1 MPTSKPPKK
10 LVALMSKPTK
20 PELSRIV
27 PEVVDWLKTRGYE
40 IITDR
45 ETLNYCKGLNLE
57 AVAREQIASYPVRFV
72 VLLGGDGTL
81 LSAARLLALSGIPV
95 LGVNLGSLGFLTEV
109 TRKEI
114 YTALEAADQGKAEI
128 EERSMLECTVKRGG
142 EILGTYEALNEI
154 VVGKNTLSRLNT
166 YELSI
171 DTAFVSSY
179 KADGLIISTPTGST
193 AYSLAAGGP
202 ILTPSVDAFVITP
215 VAPHSLTHRPLVV
228 RDNVAIQVVV
238 KIAKE
243 GAFLSFDGQMGMA
256 VLEGDHIHCKKL
268 AHTFKLLRFHS
279 TFFDGLHSKL
289 KWGQR

>member
-1 MPTSKPPKK
+1 MPTPKNKTK

-20 PELSRIV
+20 PELARIV
-27 PEVVDWLKTRGYE
+27 PDVVEWLKTHGYQ

-45 ETLNYCKGLNLE
+45 ETSNYCKGLE
-57 AVAREQIASYPVRFV
+57 TVAREEIASYPVRFV

-81 LSAARLLALSGIPV
+81 LAAARVLARSGIPV

-114 YTALEAADQGKAEI
+114 YTALEAADQGKAAT
-128 EERSMLECTVKRGG
+128 EERSMLDCQIERSGKVIGS
-142 EILGTYEALNEI
+142 YEALNEV
-154 VVGKNTLSRLNT
+154 VVGKNTLSRLNS

-171 DTAFVSSY
+171 DGAFVSSY

-228 RDNVAIQVVV
+228 CDNVTIQVVA
-238 KIAKE
+238 KTAKE

-256 VLEGDHIHCKKL
+256 ILEGDVIRCRKL

-279 TFFDGLHSKL
+279 TFFDSLHSKL

>member
-1 MPTSKPPKK
+1 MQKSDSTPK

-20 PELSRIV
+20 PELTRIV
-27 PEVVDWLKTRGYE
+27 PEVVAWLQARGYSV
-40 IITDR
+40 ITDR
-45 ETLNYCKGLNLE
+45 ETSNYCKGLE
-57 AVAREQIASYPVRFV
+57 SIAREDIAKHAVRFV

-81 LSAARLLALSGIPV
+81 LAAARVLARAGIPV

-109 TRKEI
+109 TVKEL
-114 YTALEAADQGKAEI
+114 YSALEAADQGTVRT
-128 EERSMLECTVKRGG
+128 EERSMLDCQVERDGSVVVS
-142 EILGTYEALNEI
+142 YDALNEI

-166 YELSI
+166 FEVFI
-171 DTAFVSSY
+171 DGVFVSSY

-202 ILTPSVDAFVITP
+202 ILTPEVEAFVITP

-228 RDNVAIQVVV
+228 NDSVAIDVVV

-243 GAFLSFDGQMGMA
+243 GAFVSFDGQLGQA
-256 VLEGDHIHCKKL
+256 ILEGDTIHCRKL
-268 AHTFKLLRFHS
+268 EHKFKLLRFKG

>member
-1 MPTSKPPKK
+1 MQTSDSTPK

-20 PELSRIV
+20 PELTRIV
-27 PEVVDWLKTRGYE
+27 PEVVEWLQARGYKV
-40 IITDR
+40 ITDR
-45 ETLNYCKGLNLE
+45 ETSNYCKGLE
-57 AVAREQIASYPVRFV
+57 SVAREEIAKHPVRFV

-81 LSAARLLALSGIPV
+81 LAAARVLARADIPV

-109 TRKEI
+109 TVKEL
-114 YTALEAADQGKAEI
+114 YSALEAADQGMAGT
-128 EERSMLECTVKRGG
+128 EERSMLDCQIERNGSV
-142 EILGTYEALNEI
+142 LVSYDALNEI

-166 YELSI
+166 FEVSI
-171 DTAFVSSY
+171 DGVFVSSY

-202 ILTPSVDAFVITP
+202 ILTPEVEAFVITP

-228 RDNVAIQVVV
+228 HDGVVIDIVV

-243 GAFLSFDGQMGMA
+243 GAFVSFDGQLGQEI
-256 VLEGDHIHCKKL
+256 LEGDTIRCRKL
-268 AHTFKLLRFHS
+268 GHKFKLLRFKS